1 MLSGQEIMFIESS
14 FEIKIMFKITHAY
27 HVVITY
33 HKKDGVTHLLAG
45 EKEQCREG
53 LGENYAK

>member
-14 FEIKIMFKITHAY
+14 FEIKTMFKITHAY

-33 HKKDGVTHLLAG
+33 HKTDGVEHLLAR
-45 EKEQCREG
+45 EEEQCREG
-53 LGENYAK
+53 LSENYTK